1 MEKYRRVAVLVTP
14 LALVLVLLFLLP
26 IGSMA
31 IYSIRAGTFFEE
43 SRRLLTL
50 ENYRVFFS
58 TLPFIRVF
66 GLTVVMAFSVAIL
79 AVIFSY
85 PVAYFLVFRSGSLKV
100 TLLTLMIVPAW
111 TSYLFRIVAWKSLL
125 GSQGLINSIIH
136 TLGFQFTLPM
146 FLYSPQA
153 VVITLVY
160 VWIPFAALPIFLVL
174 DRMDR
179 NLLEASADLGS
190 PPWETF
196 VRVTLPLSIPG
207 VIGSWL
213 YVFIPTLG
221 DYVTPMFVG
230 GASGGT
236 FFGNLIQSQFTQG
249 MNWPMGSTMSVFL
262 VMTILFL
269 LLIFSRLIRIQDLFA
284 V

>member
-14 LALVLVLLFLLP
+14 LALVMLLLFILP
-26 IGSMA
+26 ISTTA
-31 IYSIRAGTFFEE
+31 IYSIRAGTFFQE

-50 ENYRVFFS
+50 ENYKSFFS

-66 GLTVVMAFSVAIL
+66 GLTVLMAFSVAIF

-85 PVAYFLVFRSGSLKV
+85 PVAYFLVFQSGPLKA
-100 TLLTLMIVPAW
+100 TFLTLMIVPAW
-111 TSYLFRIVAWKSLL
+111 TSYLFRIVALKSLL

-136 TLGFQFTLPM
+136 LLGFHFTIPM

-153 VVITLVY
+153 VVVTLVY
-160 VWIPFAALPIFLVL
+160 VWIPFASLPIFLVL
-174 DRMDR
+174 DRIDR

-196 VRVTLPLSIPG
+196 MRVTLPLSIPG
-207 VIGSWL
+207 VIASLL

-236 FFGNLIQSQFTQG
+236 FFGNLIQDQFTVG

-262 VMTILFL
+262 VMTILLL
-269 LLIFSRLIRIQDLFA
+269 LLIFSRLIRISELFA
-284 V
+284 L